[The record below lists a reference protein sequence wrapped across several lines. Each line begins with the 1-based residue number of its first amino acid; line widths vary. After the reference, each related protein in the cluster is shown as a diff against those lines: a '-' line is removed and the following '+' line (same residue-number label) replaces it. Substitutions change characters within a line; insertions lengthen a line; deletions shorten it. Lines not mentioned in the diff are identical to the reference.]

1 MMILTRTLFRVYP
14 SCNSPPHPPQRLGK
28 MELQKSNK
36 VTLQTV
42 RSNRGQCPKDR
53 NLDCGH
59 FPTTCNNGF
68 WLGNCAVN
76 CYTQWFAGSLA
87 CPASNAST
95 LDQYQVAKER
105 LLRYNFVVIV
115 EKLNDRKYVDAVE
128 RFFGVRGANTA
139 ALAYCQKSS
148 MMANAMVPL
157 HFENETLEQL
167 RRLNQVDI
175 NLYREISDCLESGH
189 NALPKWDPSRFD
201 VGASMQVQILHEDE
215 QKDTHRNV
223 NVSLIVVPPLQPQT
237 ILTITKARSHK
248 LTPISPNT
256 IDDTQYTLRINTW
269 RRNEQLII
277 SLNHHSKCEGVHEIQ
292 VIWCDT
298 ENSPPTE
305 ILHHSSGKVKIEFHE
320 VNSLN
325 ERFNA
330 VEGTPTLGVL
340 SLDDDVL
347 RPCDALDAAFVRWMR
362 HPERLV

>member
-1 MMILTRTLFRVYP
+1 
-14 SCNSPPHPPQRLGK
+14 
-28 MELQKSNK
+28 
-36 VTLQTV
+36 
-42 RSNRGQCPKDR
+42 
-53 NLDCGH
+53 
-59 FPTTCNNGF
+59 
-68 WLGNCAVN
+68 
-76 CYTQWFAGSLA
+76 
-87 CPASNAST
+87 
-95 LDQYQVAKER
+95 
-105 LLRYNFVVIV
+105 
-115 EKLNDRKYVDAVE
+115 
-128 RFFGVRGANTA
+128 
-139 ALAYCQKSS
+139 
-148 MMANAMVPL
+148 
-157 HFENETLEQL
+157 
-167 RRLNQVDI
+167 
-175 NLYREISDCLESGH
+175 
-189 NALPKWDPSRFD
+189 
-201 VGASMQVQILHEDE
+201 MQVQILHEDE

-362 HPERLV
+362 HPERLVYSVEVFQILLV